1 MTRKLNQMQPNI
13 IKADY
18 RTHLIGQVIHNVI
31 GLSAAAVQSELQ
43 DERKSDNDNKSNN
56 TNGRMGT
63 GTNDM
68 WSVQISMGLICLFD
82 FAC

>member
-18 RTHLIGQVIHNVI
+18 RTYLIGQVIHNVI

-56 TNGRMGT
+56 TNGLMGT
-63 GTNDM
+63 GTNLSECVDLY
-68 WSVQISMGLICLFD
+68 GICLFG
-82 FAC
+82 

>member
-43 DERKSDNDNKSNN
+43 DERKSNNDNKSNN
-56 TNGRMGT
+56 TNRYKSKSEKIT
-63 GTNDM
+63 E
-68 WSVQISMGLICLFD
+68 ISIGFVCLASH
-82 FAC
+82 AC